1 MRVAV
6 DTNVFIST
14 IIKPESRIGMIVVRM
29 RNGEFTLLYSQQILE
44 ELTEVVT
51 RDKIWNKYKLTD
63 ETFNSF
69 LNSLIE
75 HGERVQVLTVV
86 DVCRD
91 PDDNLLLSIA
101 LDGKA
106 DYIVSGDKDL
116 LDLISFQD
124 IPIIK
129 PDEFLKKF
137 EQSDS

>member
-1 MRVAV
+1 MKVAV

-14 IIKPESRIGMIVVRM
+14 IIKPESHIGMIVVRM
-29 RNGEFTLLYSQQILE
+29 RNGDFTLLYSSQMLE
-44 ELTEVVT
+44 EFAEVVT
-51 RDKIWNKYKLTD
+51 RDKIWKKYKLTD

-69 LNSLIE
+69 VNSLTA
-75 HGERVQVLTVV
+75 HGERVEVVTVV

-116 LDLISFQD
+116 LDLISFQN

-129 PDEFLKKF
+129 PSEFLRMF
-137 EQSDS
+137 EQDNS